1 MLIENW
7 FIGDLSSNIPAFC
20 TLDAKMVRHIKG
32 ASAVLRKM
40 DRFMKFVEQMA
51 KKKGCWEDG
60 RSRKSQRGWTI
71 QQVKALWGGIEK
83 EFKKK
88 YYPKKSRRKG
98 ELSWNTP
105 YNQMKNPK
113 EKEA

>member
-1 MLIENW
+1 M
-7 FIGDLSSNIPAFC
+7 
-20 TLDAKMVRHIKG
+20 
-32 ASAVLRKM
+32 LRKM

-88 YYPKKSRRKG
+88 YYPKKRGGRESYPGTHHTTK
-98 ELSWNTP
+98 
-105 YNQMKNPK
+105 
-113 EKEA
+113 